1 MKLEPTDHLTMT
13 AIVFDSLSLMKHL
26 RGTVLTEEQSMA
38 IIDVTRAAVTN
49 VASREDVEQVVQQG
63 IRSLDS
69 KFSAID
75 ERFTEIDKRFTEID
89 KRFMEIDKRFT
100 GVDHRLIGIDQRF
113 TILEQRMTIK
123 LGTIVVVALG
133 AFTAL
138 SKWMA

>member
-26 RGTVLTEEQSMA
+26 RGTGLTEEQSMA
-38 IIDVTRAAVTN
+38 ILDVTRAS
-49 VASREDVEQVVQQG
+49 VASLATSEDVEQAVQQG
-63 IRSLDS
+63 IRSLDP
-69 KFSAID
+69 KFVAID
-75 ERFTEIDKRFTEID
+75 DRFTEIDKRFTEID
-89 KRFMEIDKRFT
+89 KRFNEIDMRFT
-100 GVDHRLIGIDQRF
+100 GIDQRLIGIDQRF
-113 TILEQRMTIK
+113 VILEQRMTIK